1 MLFSV
6 VNENPS
12 RLRYCALQ
20 RRQQKL
26 IVMISTG
33 KKEWSPRRDEQPT
46 HNRPR
51 GIPSGST
58 SAPRM

>member
-20 RRQQKL
+20 ASITSISRPHELPDRYFAPYRRL
-26 IVMISTG
+26 C
-33 KKEWSPRRDEQPT
+33 
-46 HNRPR
+46 
-51 GIPSGST
+51 
-58 SAPRM
+58 